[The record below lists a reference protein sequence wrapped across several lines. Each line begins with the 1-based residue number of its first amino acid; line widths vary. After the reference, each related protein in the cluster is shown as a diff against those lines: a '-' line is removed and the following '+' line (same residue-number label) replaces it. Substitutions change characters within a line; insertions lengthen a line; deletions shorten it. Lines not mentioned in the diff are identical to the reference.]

1 MKLLLGQG
9 LPRSTV
15 SQVSKTGREAVH
27 VGEIGMAPAGDA
39 EILAFEEQHS
49 RVVVTLDADFHTL
62 LARSGG
68 AGPSVIRVRIEG
80 LRAAGLAD
88 LFKDVLEICKEDLGN
103 GAMVSVTEK
112 AVRVRRLPLVR

>member
-1 MKLLLGQG
+1 
-9 LPRSTV
+9 
-15 SQVSKTGREAVH
+15 
-27 VGEIGMAPAGDA
+27 
-39 EILAFEEQHS
+39 
-49 RVVVTLDADFHTL
+49 VTLDADFHTL

>member
-1 MKLLLGQG
+1 MKLLLDQG

-15 SQVSKTGREAVH
+15 SQLSKTGIEAVH
-27 VGEIGMAPAGDA
+27 VGEIGMAAAKDA
-39 EILAFEEQHS
+39 EILAFAEQHS
-49 RVVVTLDADFHTL
+49 RVVVTLDANFHAL

-88 LFKDVLEICKEDLGN
+88 LLKDVIEICGEDLGN

>member
-1 MKLLLGQG
+1 MKLLLDQG

-15 SQVSKTGREAVH
+15 SQLNKTGIEAVH
-27 VGEIGMAPAGDA
+27 VGEIGMAAAEDA
-39 EILAFEEQHS
+39 EILAFAEQHS
-49 RVVVTLDADFHTL
+49 RVVATLDADFHTL
-62 LARSGG
+62 LARSGA

-80 LRAAGLAD
+80 LRAAGIAD
-88 LFKDVLEICKEDLGN
+88 LLEDVLEICEEDLGK